1 MIRRI
6 VLSIFCCLLA
16 YPFLVARQRDWSLPT
31 PEADLPV
38 ALIPYPKEIVRLKG
52 DLAFSSL
59 RIDELSMASLRDK
72 ERIVAEFGDVR
83 RFWQMD
89 AGSRGKQ
96 PLVTF
101 RQINSPLS
109 SAESKEGYTLI
120 VSEKGVEI
128 SAGEFS
134 GFFNALQTVRQLIRK
149 DNKKYSMPYCRIKDA
164 PAFPVRGLMLDVGRN
179 YMSVPFLKSVVRR
192 LSHYKINVL
201 HLHLS
206 DDPGWRVE
214 VNKYPELTV
223 ETSFWPTR
231 QPGKFYT
238 QEDIKSICDFC
249 DSLNIRVIPEIDMPG
264 HSAAFRKAIGKD
276 MQTPEGMQVLKEA
289 LDEIIPLFKDSLF
302 HIGSDE
308 VHFKMK
314 EFMPEMIR
322 YVRSKGKQVVVWY
335 PGYAPDSNAVRMCWG
350 EYEAGYS
357 LDKSAP
363 YIDCNGFYMDWM
375 DSQGGVLQTFFQYPC
390 EVPQAGG
397 KALGSE
403 MCVWTD
409 GVISSDERILLQY
422 PFYPT
427 MLTFSERIWRG
438 SREKRRDLV
447 ANLPAKGTKAW
458 EAFNEF
464 EDRLIYHRDRYF
476 KSIPFAYVKQ
486 SEMKWRLIGP
496 FNHHGI
502 NDTSF
507 EPEKVIKEKY
517 IVRKDTLTW
526 NDTVAYG
533 GEIQI
538 RTLYAMFNMHRN
550 QYRLDFLPTVMSSS
564 VGKKDGTCYALTR
577 IKSPKNQE
585 VYLMFGLNGMWGH
598 SGGYRSARAPE
609 HGSWDFSG
617 GDVWLNGIRVL
628 PPSRWPFESL
638 PWTGWGKGRIE
649 VPLTEEGY
657 FFRPPVKIK
666 LRKGVNEILVRT
678 VFGHWKGDNGQRKW
692 QFCCMP
698 VLWDGCH
705 YTEVKGLEYLDRFRL
720 DESIRM
726 GIAEI

>member
-1 MIRRI
+1 
-6 VLSIFCCLLA
+6 LA

-409 GVISSDERILLQY
+409 GAISSDERILLQY

-705 YTEVKGLEYLDRFRL
+705 YTEVKGLEYLDC
-720 DESIRM
+720 
-726 GIAEI
+726 EIPAR

>member
-72 ERIVAEFGDVR
+72 EHIVAEFGDVR

-335 PGYAPDSNAVRMCWG
+335 PGYAPDSNAVHMCWG

-409 GVISSDERILLQY
+409 GAISSDERILLQY

-705 YTEVKGLEYLDRFRL
+705 YTEVKGLEYLDC
-720 DESIRM
+720 
-726 GIAEI
+726 EIPAR

>member
-409 GVISSDERILLQY
+409 GAISSDERILLQY

-438 SREKRRDLV
+438 SREKKRDLV

-507 EPEKVIKEKY
+507 EPEQVIKGKY

-705 YTEVKGLEYLDRFRL
+705 YTEVKGLEYLDC
-720 DESIRM
+720 
-726 GIAEI
+726 EIPAR

>member
-409 GVISSDERILLQY
+409 GAISSDERILLQY

-538 RTLYAMFNMHRN
+538 RTFNMHRN

-705 YTEVKGLEYLDRFRL
+705 YTEVKGLEYLDC
-720 DESIRM
+720 
-726 GIAEI
+726 EIPAR

>member
-16 YPFLVARQRDWSLPT
+16 YPFLVAWQRDWSLPT

-409 GVISSDERILLQY
+409 GAISSDERILLQY

-705 YTEVKGLEYLDRFRL
+705 YTEVKGLEYLDC
-720 DESIRM
+720 
-726 GIAEI
+726 EIPAR

>member
-109 SAESKEGYTLI
+109 GAESKEGYTLI

-128 SAGEFS
+128 SAGEFP

-422 PFYPT
+422 PFYLT

-705 YTEVKGLEYLDRFRL
+705 YTEVKGLEYLDC
-720 DESIRM
+720 
-726 GIAEI
+726 EIPAR

>member
-72 ERIVAEFGDVR
+72 EHIVAEFGDVR

-149 DNKKYSMPYCRIKDA
+149 DNKKYSMPYCRIKGA
-164 PAFPVRGLMLDVGRN
+164 PAFPFRGLMLDVGRN

-409 GVISSDERILLQY
+409 GAISSDERILLQY

-705 YTEVKGLEYLDRFRL
+705 YTEVKGLEYLDC
-720 DESIRM
+720 
-726 GIAEI
+726 EIPAR

>member
-1 MIRRI
+1 
-6 VLSIFCCLLA
+6 LA

-72 ERIVAEFGDVR
+72 EHIVAEFGDVR

-409 GVISSDERILLQY
+409 GAISSDERILLQY

-705 YTEVKGLEYLDRFRL
+705 YTEVKGLEYLDC
-720 DESIRM
+720 
-726 GIAEI
+726 EIPAR

>member
-72 ERIVAEFGDVR
+72 EHIVAEFGDVR

-134 GFFNALQTVRQLIRK
+134 GFFNALQTVRLLIRK

-409 GVISSDERILLQY
+409 GAISSDERILLQY

-705 YTEVKGLEYLDRFRL
+705 YTEVKGLEYLDC
-720 DESIRM
+720 
-726 GIAEI
+726 EIPAR

>member
-16 YPFLVARQRDWSLPT
+16 YPFLVARQRDWSPPT

-390 EVPQAGG
+390 EVPQVGG

-409 GVISSDERILLQY
+409 GAISSDERILLQY

-476 KSIPFAYVKQ
+476 KSMPFAYVKQ

-705 YTEVKGLEYLDRFRL
+705 YTEVKGLEYLDC
-720 DESIRM
+720 
-726 GIAEI
+726 EIPAR

>member
-276 MQTPEGMQVLKEA
+276 MQTLEGMQVLKEA

-409 GVISSDERILLQY
+409 GAISSDERILLQY

-705 YTEVKGLEYLDRFRL
+705 YTEVKGLEYLDC
-720 DESIRM
+720 
-726 GIAEI
+726 EIPAR

>member
-409 GVISSDERILLQY
+409 GAISSDERILLQY

-526 NDTVAYG
+526 NDKVAYG

-698 VLWDGCH
+698 VLWNGCH
-705 YTEVKGLEYLDRFRL
+705 YTEVKGLEYLDC
-720 DESIRM
+720 
-726 GIAEI
+726 EIPAR

>member
-72 ERIVAEFGDVR
+72 EHIVAEFGDVR

-409 GVISSDERILLQY
+409 GAISSDERILLQY

-438 SREKRRDLV
+438 SREKKRDLV

-705 YTEVKGLEYLDRFRL
+705 YTEVKGLEYLDC
-720 DESIRM
+720 
-726 GIAEI
+726 EIPAR

>member
-409 GVISSDERILLQY
+409 GAISSDERILLQY

-464 EDRLIYHRDRYF
+464 EDSLIYHRDRYF

-507 EPEKVIKEKY
+507 EPEKVIKGKY

-705 YTEVKGLEYLDRFRL
+705 YTEVKGLEYLDC
-720 DESIRM
+720 
-726 GIAEI
+726 EIPAR

>member
-409 GVISSDERILLQY
+409 GAISSDERILLQY

-458 EAFNEF
+458 EAFNQF

-705 YTEVKGLEYLDRFRL
+705 YTEVKGLEYLDC
-720 DESIRM
+720 
-726 GIAEI
+726 EIPAR

>member
-72 ERIVAEFGDVR
+72 EHIVAEFGDVR

-409 GVISSDERILLQY
+409 GAISSDERILLQY

-698 VLWDGCH
+698 VLWNGCH
-705 YTEVKGLEYLDRFRL
+705 YTEVKGLEYLDC
-720 DESIRM
+720 
-726 GIAEI
+726 EIPAR

>member
-409 GVISSDERILLQY
+409 GAISSDERILLQY

-464 EDRLIYHRDRYF
+464 VDRLIYHRDRYF

-705 YTEVKGLEYLDRFRL
+705 YTEVKGLEYLDC
-720 DESIRM
+720 
-726 GIAEI
+726 EIPAR

>member
-335 PGYAPDSNAVRMCWG
+335 PGYAPGSNAVRMCWG

-409 GVISSDERILLQY
+409 GAISSDERILLQY

-507 EPEKVIKEKY
+507 EPEKVIKGKY

-705 YTEVKGLEYLDRFRL
+705 YTEVKGLEYLDC
-720 DESIRM
+720 
-726 GIAEI
+726 EIPAR

>member
-409 GVISSDERILLQY
+409 GAISSDERILLQY

-447 ANLPAKGTKAW
+447 ANLPTKGTKAW

-705 YTEVKGLEYLDRFRL
+705 YTEVKGLEYLDC
-720 DESIRM
+720 
-726 GIAEI
+726 EIPAR

>member
-214 VNKYPELTV
+214 VKKYPELTV

-375 DSQGGVLQTFFQYPC
+375 DSQGGVLQTF

-409 GVISSDERILLQY
+409 GAISSDERILLQY

-705 YTEVKGLEYLDRFRL
+705 YTEVKGLEYLDC
-720 DESIRM
+720 
-726 GIAEI
+726 EIPAR

>member
-31 PEADLPV
+31 PEADSPV

-409 GVISSDERILLQY
+409 GAISSDERILLQY

-705 YTEVKGLEYLDRFRL
+705 YTEVKGLEYLDC
-720 DESIRM
+720 
-726 GIAEI
+726 EIPAR

>member
-214 VNKYPELTV
+214 VKKYPELTV

-390 EVPQAGG
+390 EVPQVGG

-409 GVISSDERILLQY
+409 GAISSDERILLQY

-678 VFGHWKGDNGQRKW
+678 VFGHWKW

-705 YTEVKGLEYLDRFRL
+705 YTEVKGLEYLDC
-720 DESIRM
+720 
-726 GIAEI
+726 EIPAR

>member
-214 VNKYPELTV
+214 VKKYPELTV

-276 MQTPEGMQVLKEA
+276 MQTPEGMQVLKGA

-390 EVPQAGG
+390 EVPQVGG

-409 GVISSDERILLQY
+409 GAISSDERILLQY

-476 KSIPFAYVKQ
+476 KSMPFAYVKQ

-705 YTEVKGLEYLDRFRL
+705 YTEVKGLEYLDC
-720 DESIRM
+720 
-726 GIAEI
+726 EIPAR

>member
-390 EVPQAGG
+390 EVPQVGG

-564 VGKKDGTCYALTR
+564 VGKKDGTCYTR

-705 YTEVKGLEYLDRFRL
+705 YTEVKGLEYLDC
-720 DESIRM
+720 
-726 GIAEI
+726 EIPAR

>member
-409 GVISSDERILLQY
+409 GAISSDERILLQY

-507 EPEKVIKEKY
+507 EPEKVIKGKY

-666 LRKGVNEILVRT
+666 LRKGVNELLVRT

-705 YTEVKGLEYLDRFRL
+705 YTEVKGLEYLDC
-720 DESIRM
+720 
-726 GIAEI
+726 EIPAR

>member
-6 VLSIFCCLLA
+6 VLSIFCCLLV

-409 GVISSDERILLQY
+409 GAISSDERILLQY

-705 YTEVKGLEYLDRFRL
+705 YTEVKGLEYLDC
-720 DESIRM
+720 
-726 GIAEI
+726 EIPAR

>member
-409 GVISSDERILLQY
+409 GAISSDERILLQY

-577 IKSPKNQE
+577 IKTPKNQE

-705 YTEVKGLEYLDRFRL
+705 YTEVKGLEYLDC
-720 DESIRM
+720 
-726 GIAEI
+726 EIPAR

>member
-134 GFFNALQTVRQLIRK
+134 GFFNALQTLPQLIRK

-206 DDPGWRVE
+206 DDRGWRVE

-409 GVISSDERILLQY
+409 GAISSDERILLQY

-507 EPEKVIKEKY
+507 EPEKVIKGKY

-705 YTEVKGLEYLDRFRL
+705 YTEVKGLEYLDC
-720 DESIRM
+720 
-726 GIAEI
+726 EIPAR

>member
-403 MCVWTD
+403 ICVWTD
-409 GVISSDERILLQY
+409 GAISSDERILLQY

-507 EPEKVIKEKY
+507 EPEKVIKGKY

-705 YTEVKGLEYLDRFRL
+705 YTEVKGLEYLDC
-720 DESIRM
+720 
-726 GIAEI
+726 EIPAR

>member
-149 DNKKYSMPYCRIKDA
+149 DNKKYGMPYCRIKDA

-409 GVISSDERILLQY
+409 GAISSDERILLQY

-507 EPEKVIKEKY
+507 EPEKVIKGKY

-698 VLWDGCH
+698 VLWNGCH
-705 YTEVKGLEYLDRFRL
+705 YTEVKGLEYLDC
-720 DESIRM
+720 
-726 GIAEI
+726 EIPAR

>member
-1 MIRRI
+1 MLFIG
-6 VLSIFCCLLA
+6 LS
-16 YPFLVARQRDWSLPT
+16 FLVARQRDWSLPT

-409 GVISSDERILLQY
+409 GAISSDERILLQY

-507 EPEKVIKEKY
+507 EPEKVIKGKY

-705 YTEVKGLEYLDRFRL
+705 YTEVKGLEYLDC
-720 DESIRM
+720 
-726 GIAEI
+726 EIPAR

>member
-72 ERIVAEFGDVR
+72 EHIVAEFGDVR

-390 EVPQAGG
+390 EVTQAGG

-409 GVISSDERILLQY
+409 GAISSDERILLQY

-705 YTEVKGLEYLDRFRL
+705 YTEVKGLEYLDC
-720 DESIRM
+720 
-726 GIAEI
+726 EIPAR

>member
-214 VNKYPELTV
+214 VKKYPELTV

-264 HSAAFRKAIGKD
+264 HSAAFWKAIGKD

-409 GVISSDERILLQY
+409 GAISSDERILLQY

-705 YTEVKGLEYLDRFRL
+705 YTEVKGLEYLDC
-720 DESIRM
+720 
-726 GIAEI
+726 EIPAR

>member
-409 GVISSDERILLQY
+409 GAISSDERILLQY

-464 EDRLIYHRDRYF
+464 EDRLIYHRDWYF

-507 EPEKVIKEKY
+507 EPEKVIKGKY

-705 YTEVKGLEYLDRFRL
+705 YTEVKGLEYLDC
-720 DESIRM
+720 
-726 GIAEI
+726 EIPAR

>member
-72 ERIVAEFGDVR
+72 EHIVAEFGDVR

-409 GVISSDERILLQY
+409 GAISSDERILLQY

-517 IVRKDTLTW
+517 IVRKDTFTW

-705 YTEVKGLEYLDRFRL
+705 YTEVKGLEYLDC
-720 DESIRM
+720 
-726 GIAEI
+726 EIPAR

>member
-409 GVISSDERILLQY
+409 GAISSDERILLQY

-638 PWTGWGKGRIE
+638 PSTGWGKGRIE

-705 YTEVKGLEYLDRFRL
+705 YTEVKGLEYLDC
-720 DESIRM
+720 
-726 GIAEI
+726 EIPAR

>member
-6 VLSIFCCLLA
+6 VLSIFCCLLT

-72 ERIVAEFGDVR
+72 EHIVAEFGDVR

-409 GVISSDERILLQY
+409 GAISSDERILLQY

-705 YTEVKGLEYLDRFRL
+705 YTEVKGLEYLDC
-720 DESIRM
+720 
-726 GIAEI
+726 EIPAR

>member
-363 YIDCNGFYMDWM
+363 YIDRNGFYMDWM

-409 GVISSDERILLQY
+409 GAISSDERILLQY

-507 EPEKVIKEKY
+507 EPEKVIKGKY

-705 YTEVKGLEYLDRFRL
+705 YTEVKGLEYLDC
-720 DESIRM
+720 
-726 GIAEI
+726 EIPAR

>member
-264 HSAAFRKAIGKD
+264 HSAAFQKAIGKD

-335 PGYAPDSNAVRMCWG
+335 PGYAPDSNAARMCLG

-705 YTEVKGLEYLDRFRL
+705 YTEVKGLEYLDC
-720 DESIRM
+720 
-726 GIAEI
+726 EIPAR